1 MLRAIAAQPADPQPV
16 FDLIAQRVRELAGAT
31 TASILEYD
39 GTLLHRT
46 ADAGYPPDVLVT
58 VPSDACRT
66 MDFHLAAD
74 MIQLGR
80 DLAIEALDATANNGS
95 AHGPASPAAG

>member
-1 MLRAIAAQPADPQPV
+1 MPPIEPVDLVPPFPPGLRTVDV
-16 FDLIAQRVRELAGAT
+16 MNL
-31 TASILEYD
+31 SLEAMQSVLTRYR
-39 GTLLHRT
+39 LS
-46 ADAGYPPDVLVT
+46 GYPPDVLVT